1 MAINYSI
8 MLLGNPFDK
17 NEPKKAYAKAQIN
30 GEMTLKELSTEV
42 SKRSTVHRADVSGVL
57 IATVEC
63 MFEAL
68 KSGKQVDFG
77 ELGKFR
83 LQLSSDGAESAEKF
97 TSNHIT
103 GASIQFIPGDDLK
116 NLFANLDFNVVATR
130 AAQAAV
136 LKAQKAGETMVDIS
150 KPTSSAGGGSSS
162 DGGNTDNGGGGAG
175 SGDDELD
182 PLG

>member
-1 MAINYSI
+1 

-30 GEMTLKELSTEV
+30 GEMSLKELSTEV

-130 AAQAAV
+130 AAQAANPCTTPCGV
-136 LKAQKAGETMVDIS
+136 AINNLF
-150 KPTSSAGGGSSS
+150 GGL
-162 DGGNTDNGGGGAG
+162 NTHEKTYFEHSVGAG
-175 SGDDELD
+175 HGDGYD
-182 PLG
+182 PRCRIGRRNRHGLCFRQP